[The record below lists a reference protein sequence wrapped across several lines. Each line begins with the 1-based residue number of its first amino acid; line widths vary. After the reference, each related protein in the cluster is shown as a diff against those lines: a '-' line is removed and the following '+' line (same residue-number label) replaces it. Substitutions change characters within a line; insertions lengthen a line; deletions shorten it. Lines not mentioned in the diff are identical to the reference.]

1 MERHCFQSN
10 RRAGGSDMARPS
22 SSRRQ
27 FIAEINVVPYIDVM
41 LVLLIIFM
49 ITAPLLK
56 QGVDVDLPIAPAN
69 PLSVNSPEPIVV
81 SVDENGLLYLNIAST
96 PDSSIAGNVLVE
108 QVKSALEIE
117 PERPVMVRGDA
128 NGPYQNVVRTLV
140 LLQQAKVESVGLVTD
155 PENAN

>member
-1 MERHCFQSN
+1 
-10 RRAGGSDMARPS
+10 MARPS
-22 SSRRQ
+22 SSRRK

-69 PLSVNSPEPIVV
+69 PLNVNSPEPIVI
-81 SVDENGLLYLNIAST
+81 SIDKNGSLYLSINRT
-96 PDSSIAGNVLVE
+96 PDSSISGDELVD
-108 QVKSALEIE
+108 QVQSALAKQ

-140 LLQQAKVESVGLVTD
+140 LLQKAKVESVGLVTE
-155 PENAN
+155 PEDTN